1 MWRVGLLVIGLF
13 VIPGAL
19 QPAWAQIS
27 AQQEGVVHA
36 VSYREVPDRLAVVI
50 QLYDDTDLD
59 LQIREQMIAAL
70 RQSDHSVTEDAL
82 FELSLRSETRA
93 ATYQER
99 QPSLGE
105 LSSEEGGLDVRMNV
119 WSTTHDSLLQGRQ
132 KELRRPGVNTFEIVA
147 TLRERT
153 LGSVVWEGRAIVRT
167 DRAKAEQLV
176 RSMVDSL
183 VANLGKTVRGDTIP
197 LR

>member
-1 MWRVGLLVIGLF
+1 MWRVALLVVGLF
-13 VIPGAL
+13 ILPGVL
-19 QPAWAQIS
+19 HSAWAQIA

-70 RQSDHSVTEDAL
+70 RQSDHSITEDAL
-82 FELSLRSETRA
+82 FELSLSSETQV

-99 QPSLGE
+99 QSSLGE
-105 LSSEEGGLDVRMNV
+105 LSSEDGGLDVQMNV
-119 WSTTHDSLLQGRQ
+119 WSTTHDSLLQGRRNQ
-132 KELRRPGVNTFEIVA
+132 LRRPGVNTFEIVA

-167 DRAKAEQLV
+167 DRANAEQLV
-176 RSMVDSL
+176 RPMVDSL

>member
-1 MWRVGLLVIGLF
+1 MRRLGLLVVGLF
-13 VIPGAL
+13 ILPGVL
-19 QPAWAQIS
+19 HSAWAQIA

-70 RQSDHSVTEDAL
+70 RQSDHSITEDAL
-82 FELSLRSETRA
+82 FELSLSSETQV

-99 QPSLGE
+99 QSSLGE
-105 LSSEEGGLDVRMNV
+105 LSSEDGGLDVQMNV
-119 WSTTHDSLLQGRQ
+119 WSTTHDSLLQGRRNQ
-132 KELRRPGVNTFEIVA
+132 LRRPGVNTFEIVA

-176 RSMVDSL
+176 PSMVNSL
-183 VANLGKTVRGDTIP
+183 VANLGKTVQGDTIP